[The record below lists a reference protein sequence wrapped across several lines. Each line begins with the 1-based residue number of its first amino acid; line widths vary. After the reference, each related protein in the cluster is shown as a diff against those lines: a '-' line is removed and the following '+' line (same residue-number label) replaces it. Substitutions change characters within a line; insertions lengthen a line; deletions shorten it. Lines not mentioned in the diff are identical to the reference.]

1 MQTDGEFYRAQSRS
15 ELSQIYKDIDK
26 LEKTK
31 LDATSYAK
39 RYEAYMPFA
48 MLALLVFFIEIML
61 RITVFKRI
69 P

>member
-1 MQTDGEFYRAQSRS
+1 MQNGR
-15 ELSQIYKDIDK
+15 
-26 LEKTK
+26 
-31 LDATSYAK
+31 

-48 MLALLVFFIEIML
+48 MLALLVFFVEIVL